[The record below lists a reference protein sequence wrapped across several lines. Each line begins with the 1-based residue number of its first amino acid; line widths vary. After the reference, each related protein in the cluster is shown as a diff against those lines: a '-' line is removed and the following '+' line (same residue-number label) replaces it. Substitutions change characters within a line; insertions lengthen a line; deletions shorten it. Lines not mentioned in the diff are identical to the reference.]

1 MDIVYQLQINAL
13 FQWNMLKEKWKDI
26 IPRLRK
32 KVKVPLTEQKMSQ
45 VERKKWLITLE
56 TRLAGYLQ
64 KGHQFLEISI
74 TDDS

>member
-1 MDIVYQLQINAL
+1 MKHAYGKMEGHYST
-13 FQWNMLKEKWKDI
+13 FK
-26 IPRLRK
+26 K
-32 KVKVPLTEQKMSQ
+32 KVEVLLTEQKMSQ

-64 KGHQFLEISI
+64 KGHQFLEIGI